1 MHVRKDD
8 LVEVIAGDDAERG
21 RARRVL
27 RVLPEKNKVVVE
39 GVNRVYK
46 HVKPNRRNPQ
56 GGRLSKEMPVSAS
69 NVLLFCSTCRR
80 GVRIGRRYATDGPKE
95 RFCKKGVTGLGSL
108 SKARPQYAKRSD
120 AKQPATAG
128 APVAK

>member
-8 LVEVIAGDDAERG
+8 MVQVIAGDDAEKG

-27 RVLPEKNKVVVE
+27 RVLTAEGKVVVE

-56 GGRLSKEMPVSAS
+56 GGRLSKEMPVDVS
-69 NVLLFCSTCRR
+69 NVLIFCPTCRR
-80 GVRIGRRYATDGPKE
+80 GIRAGKRYLAGGARE
-95 RFCKKGVTGLGSL
+95 RYCKKCGAGLG
-108 SKARPQYAKRSD
+108 A
-120 AKQPATAG
+120 
-128 APVAK
+128 